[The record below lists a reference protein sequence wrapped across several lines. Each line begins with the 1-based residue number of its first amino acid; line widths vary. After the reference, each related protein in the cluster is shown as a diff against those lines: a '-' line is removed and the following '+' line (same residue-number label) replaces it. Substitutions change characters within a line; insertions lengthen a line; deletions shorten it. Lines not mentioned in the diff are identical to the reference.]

1 MSTKIIN
8 VLRDDKLEDILDIF
22 RATPA
27 EEVVLVLPKKTRA
40 FLGEDSFATLASESE
55 ELGKTILVLSENPE
69 INSFAEKYNFGIL
82 ASQKDEPDD
91 ESGVVP
97 DTDVAENTQDII
109 DADEDP
115 EEQPMNNDLKEDDD
129 DPEADAPFAGAILA
143 PEEQEITSTESE
155 TDVILTATH
164 TSSRAMNDILGSN
177 PDGSVNVRIS
187 KKSERP
193 ISVDVKRLNPKRSI
207 SPERT
212 PLDEIQSVW
221 QRTDFPKI
229 VRSSVPKFKLNFFSA
244 SWRTGPLISR
254 LSKKSLYLYG
264 LIVII
269 IFGLVMYVSLGKAEI
284 VVKPAGH
291 PLNLNINL
299 AASDEFLEVSHHLK
313 KIPGQLFSVE
323 KKVEENFPAT
333 GEKDV
338 VQKARGKITVF
349 NEYGTN
355 TQVLIATTRFESEG
369 GLIFR
374 TLKTI
379 TIPGTTV
386 KNGKIIPGSIEV
398 EVIAD
403 KAGDLYNIGSGKF
416 TIPAF
421 KEKGDLDRYGKFYG
435 QSNESMRGGIVGKAK
450 VVTEEDYLNA
460 KKKVEERIVAEAE
473 QDLKTQASGLKIL
486 ELPVPTVNNVTSSAQ
501 IDEATDSFTV
511 SGIAML
517 RTVGFKESDLND
529 LLIQYIQ
536 SINDVSVFADK
547 LNLQFQNVKF
557 DDNARVLKFN
567 IIVEGSVYSKIEQE
581 KIIADLMG
589 KNENEIRDYI
599 KGIESIASAKVV
611 LSPFWV
617 WRVPKDQSRIEIR
630 LEYD

>member
-22 RATPA
+22 RATSA

-40 FLGEDSFATLASESE
+40 FLGEDGFATLASESE
-55 ELGKTILVLSENPE
+55 DLGKTVLVLSESSE

-97 DTDVAENTQDII
+97 DTEIADDTQDIRI
-109 DADEDP
+109 MDEDP
-115 EEQPMNNDLKEDDD
+115 EEEPMEDDLKEDD
-129 DPEADAPFAGAILA
+129 EQTA
-143 PEEQEITSTESE
+143 EETSTDFEAE
-155 TDVILTATH
+155 AVLTAAPI
-164 TSSRAMNDILGSN
+164 SPRAMNDILGSN
-177 PDGSVNVRIS
+177 PDGSVNVKIS

-193 ISVDVKRLNPKRSI
+193 IGVDVKRSNPKRFV

-212 PLDEIQSVW
+212 PLDEIQGVW

-229 VRSSVPKFKLNFFSA
+229 VRSSVPRFKFNFVFIGS
-244 SWRTGPLISR
+244 LISR
-254 LSKKSLYLYG
+254 LSKKSLYFYG
-264 LIVII
+264 LIVIV
-269 IFGLVMYVSLGKAEI
+269 IFGFVMYVSLGKAEI
-284 VVKPAGH
+284 IVRPVAH
-291 PLNLNINL
+291 PLNFNINV
-299 AASDEFLEVSHHLK
+299 AASDEFLEVSQQFK

-323 KKVEENFPAT
+323 KKIEENFSTT

-349 NEYGTN
+349 NEYGTT
-355 TQVLIATTRFESEG
+355 TQVLIATTRFESDG

-379 TIPGTTV
+379 TVPGTIV

-398 EVIAD
+398 EGIAD
-403 KAGDLYNIGSGKF
+403 KAGELYNIGSGKF
-416 TIPAF
+416 TITAF
-421 KEKGDLDRYGKFYG
+421 KEKGDMDRYGKFYG

-460 KKKVEERIVAEAE
+460 KNKVEERIVAEAQQE
-473 QDLKTQASGLKIL
+473 LKAQASGLKVL
-486 ELPVPTVNNVTSSAQ
+486 ESLLPVVNSIAPSAQ

-511 SGIAML
+511 SGAATL
-517 RTVGFKESDLND
+517 RTVGFKESDLNN
-529 LLIQYIQ
+529 LLVQYVQ
-536 SINDVSVFADK
+536 SINDVSVFPDK
-547 LNLQFQNVKF
+547 LNLKFEDVKF
-557 DDNARVLKFN
+557 DNEAKVLKFN
-567 IIVEGSVYSKIEQE
+567 ITVEGLAYSKIGQE
-581 KIIADLMG
+581 KVIADLMG

-599 KGIESIASAKVV
+599 KGVEGISSARVV
-611 LSPFWV
+611 LTPFWV
-617 WRVPKDQSRIEIR
+617 WRVPKDLGRIEIKF
-630 LEYD
+630 EY

>member
-1 MSTKIIN
+1 VSTKIIN

-40 FLGEDSFATLASESE
+40 FLAEDSFATLASESE
-55 ELGKTILVLSENPE
+55 ELGKTILVLSESSE
-69 INSFAEKYNFGIL
+69 INSFAEKYNFAIL

-97 DTDVAENTQDII
+97 DTEIIDDTQDIRI
-109 DADEDP
+109 IDEDP
-115 EEQPMNNDLKEDDD
+115 EEEPMEDDLKEDDE
-129 DPEADAPFAGAILA
+129 PEA
-143 PEEQEITSTESE
+143 EIISTDLE
-155 TDVILTATH
+155 TDAVLAVAP
-164 TSSRAMNDILGSN
+164 TSPRTMNDILGSN
-177 PDGSVNVRIS
+177 PDGSINIKIS

-193 ISVDVKRLNPKRSI
+193 VSVDVKRSDQKHFV

-229 VRSSVPKFKLNFFSA
+229 VRSSVPSFKLNLFFV
-244 SWRTGPLISR
+244 GPLISR
-254 LSKKSLYLYG
+254 LSKKSLYFYG

-269 IFGLVMYVSLGKAEI
+269 IFGFVMYVSLGKAEI
-284 VVKPAGH
+284 IVRPAGH
-291 PLNLNINL
+291 PSNLNINV
-299 AASDEFLEVSHHLK
+299 ATSDEFLEVSHQLK

-323 KKVEENFPAT
+323 KKLEENFPAT

-338 VQKARGKITVF
+338 VQKARGKITVY

-379 TIPGTTV
+379 TVPGTKV
-386 KNGKIIPGSIEV
+386 QNGKIIPGSIEV

-421 KEKGDLDRYGKFYG
+421 KEKGDMDRYGKFYG
-435 QSNESMRGGIVGKAK
+435 QSNESMKGGIIGKAK

-460 KKKVEERIVAEAE
+460 KKKVEEMIVAEAE

-486 ELPVPTVNNVTSSAQ
+486 ELPMPVVNSLTSSAQ

-511 SGIAML
+511 SGIATL
-517 RTVGFKESDLND
+517 RTIGFKESDLND
-529 LLIQYIQ
+529 LLVQYIQ
-536 SINDVSVFADK
+536 SINDVSVFPDK
-547 LNLQFQNVKF
+547 LNLKF
-557 DDNARVLKFN
+557 EDIKFENDYKILKFN
-567 IIVEGSVYSKIEQE
+567 LIIEGSVYSKIEQE
-581 KIIADLMG
+581 KIITDLMG
-589 KNENEIRDYI
+589 KNESEIRDYI
-599 KGIESIASAKVV
+599 KGIDSISSARVI

-617 WRVPKDQSRIEIR
+617 WRVPKDRNRIEIKF
-630 LEYD
+630 EYD

>member
-22 RATPA
+22 KATSA

-40 FLGEDSFATLASESE
+40 FLGEDSFATLATESE
-55 ELGKTILVLSENPE
+55 ELGKTILVLSESPE

-97 DTDVAENTQDII
+97 DMEVDNDTQDIRVQ
-109 DADEDP
+109 DEDP
-115 EEQPMNNDLKEDDD
+115 EEEPMGDDLKEDD
-129 DPEADAPFAGAILA
+129 EK
-143 PEEQEITSTESE
+143 EKEMTSTDFEAE
-155 TDVILTATH
+155 AVLTGAS
-164 TSSRAMNDILGSN
+164 TSPRAMNDILGSN
-177 PDGSVNVRIS
+177 PDGSINIKIS
-187 KKSERP
+187 KKSERERP
-193 ISVDVKRLNPKRSI
+193 VSVDVKKSNPKHFVS
-207 SPERT
+207 SDRT

-229 VRSSVPKFKLNFFSA
+229 ARSSVPGFKRNFVFV
-244 SWRTGPLISR
+244 GPLISR
-254 LSKKSLYLYG
+254 LSKKSLYFYG

-269 IFGLVMYVSLGKAEI
+269 IFGFVMYVSLGRAEI
-284 VVKPAGH
+284 IVKPVAH
-291 PLNLNINL
+291 PLNFNIDVL
-299 AASDEFLEVSHHLK
+299 ASDEFLEVSQQLK
-313 KIPGQLFSVE
+313 QIPGQLFSVE
-323 KKVEENFPAT
+323 KKVEESFSTT

-355 TQVLIATTRFESEG
+355 TQVLIATTRFESDG

-379 TIPGTTV
+379 TVPGTKV
-386 KNGKIIPGSIEV
+386 QNGKIIPGSIEV

-421 KEKGDLDRYGKFYG
+421 KEKGDMDRYGKFYG
-435 QSNESMRGGIVGKAK
+435 QSSEAIKGGIVGKAK

-460 KKKVEERIVAEAE
+460 KKKIEERIVAEAQQE
-473 QDLKTQASGLKIL
+473 LKAQASGLKIL
-486 ELPVPTVNNVTSSAQ
+486 ESLLPVVNSVTPSAQ
-501 IDEATDSFTV
+501 VDEATDSFTV
-511 SGIAML
+511 SGVATL
-517 RTVGFKESDLND
+517 RTVGFKESDLD
-529 LLIQYIQ
+529 GLLVQYIQ
-536 SINDVSVFADK
+536 GIDDVSVFPDK
-547 LNLQFQNVKF
+547 LNLKFQDIKF
-557 DDNARVLKFN
+557 DDEASVLKFH
-567 IIVEGSVYSKIEQE
+567 IVVEGLAYSKIEQD

-589 KNENEIRDYI
+589 KNESEIRDYI
-599 KGIESIASAKVV
+599 KGVKKSIS
-611 LSPFWV
+611 S
-617 WRVPKDQSRIEIR
+617 
-630 LEYD
+630 

>member
-40 FLGEDSFATLASESE
+40 FLAEDSFATLASESE
-55 ELGKTILVLSENPE
+55 ELGKTILVLSESSE
-69 INSFAEKYNFGIL
+69 INSFAEKYNFAIL

-97 DTDVAENTQDII
+97 DTEIIDDTQDIRI
-109 DADEDP
+109 IDEDP
-115 EEQPMNNDLKEDDD
+115 EEEPMEDDLKEDDE
-129 DPEADAPFAGAILA
+129 PEA
-143 PEEQEITSTESE
+143 EIISTDLE
-155 TDVILTATH
+155 TDAVLAVAP
-164 TSSRAMNDILGSN
+164 TSPRTMNDILGSN
-177 PDGSVNVRIS
+177 PDGSINIKIS

-193 ISVDVKRLNPKRSI
+193 VSVDVKRSDQKHFV

-229 VRSSVPKFKLNFFSA
+229 VRSSVPSFKLNLFFV
-244 SWRTGPLISR
+244 GPLISR
-254 LSKKSLYLYG
+254 LSKKSLYFYG

-269 IFGLVMYVSLGKAEI
+269 IFGFVMYVSLGKAEI
-284 VVKPAGH
+284 IVRPAGH
-291 PLNLNINL
+291 PSNLNINV
-299 AASDEFLEVSHHLK
+299 ATSDEFLEVSHQLK

-323 KKVEENFPAT
+323 KKLEENFPAT

-338 VQKARGKITVF
+338 VQKARGKITVY

-379 TIPGTTV
+379 TVPGTKV
-386 KNGKIIPGSIEV
+386 QNGKIIPGSIEV

-421 KEKGDLDRYGKFYG
+421 KEKGDMDRYGKFYG
-435 QSNESMRGGIVGKAK
+435 QSNESMKGGIIGKAK

-460 KKKVEERIVAEAE
+460 KKKVEEMIVAEAE

-486 ELPVPTVNNVTSSAQ
+486 ELPMPVVNSLTSSAQ

-511 SGIAML
+511 SGIATL
-517 RTVGFKESDLND
+517 RTIGFKESDLND
-529 LLIQYIQ
+529 LLVQYIQ
-536 SINDVSVFADK
+536 SINDVSVFPDK
-547 LNLQFQNVKF
+547 LNLKF
-557 DDNARVLKFN
+557 EDIKFENDYKILKFN
-567 IIVEGSVYSKIEQE
+567 LIIEGSVYSKIEQE
-581 KIIADLMG
+581 KIITDLMG
-589 KNENEIRDYI
+589 KNESEIRDYI
-599 KGIESIASAKVV
+599 KGIDSISSARVI

-617 WRVPKDQSRIEIR
+617 WRVPKDRNRIEIKF
-630 LEYD
+630 EYD

>member
-40 FLGEDSFATLASESE
+40 FLAEDSFATLASESE
-55 ELGKTILVLSENPE
+55 ELGKTILVLSESPE
-69 INSFAEKYNFGIL
+69 INSFAGKYNFGIL

-97 DTDVAENTQDII
+97 DTDITDDTQDIRI
-109 DADEDP
+109 MDEDP
-115 EEQPMNNDLKEDDD
+115 EEEPAEDDLKEDDE
-129 DPEADAPFAGAILA
+129 PEVATPFAGASLA
-143 PEEQEITSTESE
+143 PEEREIISTDIE
-155 TDVILTATH
+155 TDAVLAVAP
-164 TSSRAMNDILGSN
+164 TSPRTMNDILGSN
-177 PDGSVNVRIS
+177 PDGSINIKIS

-193 ISVDVKRLNPKRSI
+193 VSVDVKRSNPKRFV
-207 SPERT
+207 SPEKT

-229 VRSSVPKFKLNFFSA
+229 VRSSVPSFKINLFFV
-244 SWRTGPLISR
+244 GPLISR
-254 LSKKSLYLYG
+254 LSKKSLYFYG

-269 IFGLVMYVSLGKAEI
+269 IFGFVMYVSLGKAEI
-284 VVKPAGH
+284 IVKPAGH
-291 PLNLNINL
+291 PSNLNINV
-299 AASDEFLEVSHHLK
+299 AVSDEFLEVSHQLK

-355 TQVLIATTRFESEG
+355 TQVLIATTRFESDG
-369 GLIFR
+369 GIIFR

-379 TIPGTTV
+379 TVPGTKV
-386 KNGKIIPGSIEV
+386 QNGKIIPGSIEV

-416 TIPAF
+416 TVPAF

-435 QSNESMRGGIVGKAK
+435 QSNESMRGGIIGKAK

-473 QDLKTQASGLKIL
+473 QELKTQASGLKIL
-486 ELPVPTVNNVTSSAQ
+486 ELPMPAVNNLASSAQ
-501 IDEATDSFTV
+501 IDEAVDSFTV
-511 SGIAML
+511 SGVAML

-529 LLIQYIQ
+529 LLVQYIQ
-536 SINDVSVFADK
+536 SIDDVSVFPDK
-547 LNLQFQNVKF
+547 LSLKFQDVKF
-557 DDNARVLKFN
+557 DDEARVLRFN
-567 IIVEGSVYSKIEQE
+567 VIVDGSVYSKIEQE

-589 KNENEIRDYI
+589 KNENEIRDYM
-599 KGIESIASAKVV
+599 KGIDSISSARVI

-617 WRVPKDQSRIEIR
+617 WRVPKDHNRIEMR
-630 LEYD
+630 FEYE

>member
-40 FLGEDSFATLASESE
+40 FLREDSFATLASESE
-55 ELGKTILVLSENPE
+55 ELGKTILVLSESPE

-91 ESGVVP
+91 ESGVVS
-97 DTDVAENTQDII
+97 DTEITDDTQDIRMM
-109 DADEDP
+109 DEDP
-115 EEQPMNNDLKEDDD
+115 EEELPEDDLKEDEE
-129 DPEADAPFAGAILA
+129 PEA
-143 PEEQEITSTESE
+143 EIISTDIDSE
-155 TDVILTATH
+155 VDVVLTAAS
-164 TSSRAMNDILGSN
+164 TSPRAMNDILGSN
-177 PDGSVNVRIS
+177 PDGSVNVKIS

-193 ISVDVKRLNPKRSI
+193 IRVDVKRSNPKRFV
-207 SPERT
+207 SPERAS
-212 PLDEIQSVW
+212 LDEIQRVW

-229 VRSSVPKFKLNFFSA
+229 VRSSVPRFKLNFFSK
-244 SWRTGPLISR
+244 GPPISG
-254 LSKKSLYLYG
+254 LSKKSLYFYG

-269 IFGLVMYVSLGKAEI
+269 IFGFVMYVSLGKAEI
-284 VVKPAGH
+284 IVKPVAR
-291 PLNLNINL
+291 PLNFNINVSV
-299 AASDEFLEVSHHLK
+299 SDEFLEVSQQLK

-323 KKVEENFPAT
+323 KKIEESFSTT

-349 NEYGTN
+349 NEYGTT
-355 TQVLIATTRFESEG
+355 TQVLIATTRFESDS

-379 TIPGTTV
+379 TVPGTKV
-386 KNGKIIPGSIEV
+386 QNGKIIPGSIEV

-416 TIPAF
+416 TITAF
-421 KEKGDLDRYGKFYG
+421 KEKGDMDRYGKFYG
-435 QSNESMRGGIVGKAK
+435 QSNESMKGGIVGKAK

-460 KKKVEERIVAEAE
+460 KKKVEERIVAEAQQE
-473 QDLKTQASGLKIL
+473 LKTQASGLKIL
-486 ELPVPTVNNVTSSAQ
+486 ESLLPVVNNITSSAQ

-511 SGIAML
+511 SGVATL
-517 RTVGFKESDLND
+517 RTVGFKESDLNN
-529 LLIQYIQ
+529 LLVKYIQ
-536 SINDVSVFADK
+536 SINDVSVFPDK
-547 LNLQFQNVKF
+547 FNLKFQDVKF
-557 DDNARVLKFN
+557 DDGAKILKFN
-567 IIVEGSVYSKIEQE
+567 ITVESLAYSKIEQD

-599 KGIESIASAKVV
+599 KGVEGISSARVV
-611 LSPFWV
+611 LSPFGV
-617 WRVPKDQSRIEIR
+617 WRVQKDLSRIETKFD
-630 LEYD
+630 Y